1 MNDQNMYENY
11 VYLMQDVMGAD
22 KVPAAVTADNWE
34 ELLKTPLDHLSETMD
49 PKYTKALRL
58 RYGLDTGESISY
70 AKIAEKI
77 ECSPSTARRRVN
89 DALRRLRHPSRN
101 KYIRMLYHDATVDEL
116 CKEAKEVRKMYN
128 RHVKDRA
135 QGV

>member
-22 KVPAAVTADNWE
+22 RVPAVITADNWE

-49 PKYTKALRL
+49 LKYTEALRL

-101 KYIRMLYHDATVDEL
+101 KYIRMLYHDATVDWL
-116 CKEAKEVRKMYN
+116 RKEEKEVRKMYN